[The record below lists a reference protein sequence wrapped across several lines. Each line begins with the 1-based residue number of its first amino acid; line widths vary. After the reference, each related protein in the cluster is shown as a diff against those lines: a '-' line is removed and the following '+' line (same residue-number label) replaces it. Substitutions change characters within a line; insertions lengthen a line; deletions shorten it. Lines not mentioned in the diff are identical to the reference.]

1 MKKKYLAVVVLLAV
15 VMFQVYRLA
24 GSQAGNDVAQAC
36 AQAQADYAGSVRLAY
51 AKIPRTDSMQSA
63 MLDKQMQADLAKNVC
78 AERPDTSRYADQVV
92 AAGGESLSRVFTLK
106 YWVRRFLR

>member
-1 MKKKYLAVVVLLAV
+1 MKKKYLVVVVVLAV
-15 VMFQVYRLA
+15 VMFQVYRLT

-36 AQAQADYAGSVRLAY
+36 AKAQADYAGNVMMAY
-51 AKIPRTDSMQSA
+51 AKIPRTDSSQSA

-92 AAGGESLSRVFTLK
+92 AAGGESLSRVFTVK
-106 YWVRRFLR
+106 YWARRFLR